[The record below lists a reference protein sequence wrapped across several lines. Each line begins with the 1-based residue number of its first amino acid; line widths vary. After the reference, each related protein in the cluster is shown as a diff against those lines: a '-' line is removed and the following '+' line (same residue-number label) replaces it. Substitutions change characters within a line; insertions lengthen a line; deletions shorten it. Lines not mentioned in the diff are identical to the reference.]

1 MTGGLVSLINKKWHK
16 MKKWILIL
24 FSWIAALIMA
34 QTLRFKFMAAEE
46 SVYIFEHIGTEPW
59 GRILVATLELIAS
72 VLLLLPRLRV
82 WGALMGVGLMLGAIF
97 FHFTSVG
104 IVIMDDGGL
113 LFWLAVLT
121 FTSSMVVLIMEY
133 RKLRKFLGF

>member
-1 MTGGLVSLINKKWHK
+1 M
-16 MKKWILIL
+16 LIL

-34 QTLRFKFMAAEE
+34 QTLRFKFTAAEE
-46 SVYIFEHIGTEPW
+46 SVYIFEHIGMEPW
-59 GRILVATLELIAS
+59 GRILVAVLELIAS

-97 FHFTSVG
+97 FHVTSVG

-133 RKLRKFLGF
+133 RKLREFLGF